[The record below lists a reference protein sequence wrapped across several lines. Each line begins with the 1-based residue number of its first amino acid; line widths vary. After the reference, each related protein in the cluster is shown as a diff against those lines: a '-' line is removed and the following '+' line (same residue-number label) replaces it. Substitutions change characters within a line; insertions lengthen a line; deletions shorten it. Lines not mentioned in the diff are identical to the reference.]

1 MSCFLS
7 KFSFAQEAKQDS
19 LPRWSQERK
28 LGVLINQSSFDNW
41 LAGGVNSFSGTLK
54 MDYDLVYESQRWH
67 WNTALDMALG
77 YAKTMEN
84 DFLNKT
90 EDQIELNS
98 VLQLKTSKGWGFSS
112 SFNLK
117 SQNAPGYTFIEQDQA
132 VERIKSS
139 GFFSP
144 AYLRLGIGMAY
155 KKGQKVALQFNPL
168 SARLIVVDQFF
179 TKNLAQGEQFF
190 GVDADKTAR
199 WEAGASVGFQ
209 SKISLAKN
217 IELATAISLVA
228 NYLEEFKNIDMDA
241 TTSLNMKV
249 NDYLS
254 AVFEM
259 QFLYDDNAL
268 ADLQFRQV
276 FGLAISLPF

>member
-1 MSCFLS
+1 MHRAIL
-7 KFSFAQEAKQDS
+7 
-19 LPRWSQERK
+19 
-28 LGVLINQSSFDNW
+28 
-41 LAGGVNSFSGTLK
+41 
-54 MDYDLVYESQRWH
+54 
-67 WNTALDMALG
+67 
-77 YAKTMEN
+77 
-84 DFLNKT
+84 
-90 EDQIELNS
+90 
-98 VLQLKTSKGWGFSS
+98 
-112 SFNLK
+112 
-117 SQNAPGYTFIEQDQA
+117 FIEQDQA

-190 GVDADKTAR
+190 GVDADKIAR
-199 WEAGASVGFQ
+199 WEAGASIALQ
-209 SKISLAKN
+209 SKINLGTN
-217 IELATAISLVA
+217 IELKTALSFVA
-228 NYLEEFKNIDMDA
+228 NYLEEFKNIDLDA
-241 TTSLNMKV
+241 TTTLNMKI

-254 AVFEM
+254 TIFEI